1 MRWQR
6 YQRWGPRGKAGDAAV
21 PSAPVGDK
29 YLALVDNM
37 EMSRDQSIDL
47 TSVEDDAIKICQE
60 LIRIPSVN
68 FGEGKGD
75 ESAVAD
81 YIVKSLAEVGI
92 ESKIYEAAPNR
103 CNVIARI
110 KGSDSSRPGLVVHGH
125 TDVVPANADDWSVD
139 PFGGIIKDGMIWGRG
154 AVDMK
159 NMDAMIL
166 AIVRD
171 WARRGYKPERDI
183 VLAFFADEEAGMTYG
198 SRFMSAKHPEV
209 FSGCSEAISEVGG
222 FSVTVADGKRLYFVE
237 AAQKGIH
244 WMRLTAQGR
253 AGHGSMMNDENAI
266 TAITDA
272 VAKIGKHEWPQRYT
286 KTVKK
291 LFKEVARVTGRE
303 YDENDLR
310 PLLKEVGSTARM
322 IGATLQNTANPTMLD
337 AGYKANVIP
346 GSASAV
352 IDGRFLPGYEEELNS
367 TIRAIIGPDIS
378 IETISHD
385 IALEV
390 DFDSPLVE
398 AMKAALLSQDPEGI
412 PVPYLMSGGTDNKA
426 LSELGIVGYGFSPL
440 RLPADLDFMALF
452 HGVDERVPIDGLR
465 FGVRVLSNLLENA

>member
-1 MRWQR
+1 
-6 YQRWGPRGKAGDAAV
+6 
-21 PSAPVGDK
+21 
-29 YLALVDNM
+29 
-37 EMSRDQSIDL
+37 MSRDKAVDL
-47 TSVEDDAIKICQE
+47 TSVEEDAIKICQE

-75 ESAVAD
+75 ESAIAD
-81 YIVKSLAEVGI
+81 YIVKSLVEVGI
-92 ESKIYEAAPNR
+92 DSKIYEAAPNR

-110 KGSDSSRPGLVVHGH
+110 KGSDSSRSGLVVHGH

-166 AIVRD
+166 AIVRG
-171 WARRGYKPERDI
+171 WAKRGYQPKRDI

-209 FSGCSEAISEVGG
+209 FAGCSEAISEVGG

-253 AGHGSMMNDENAI
+253 AGHGSMMNPENAI
-266 TAITDA
+266 TALTEA

-286 KTVKK
+286 KTVKN

-303 YDENDLR
+303 YNENDLR

-352 IDGRFLPGYEEELNS
+352 IDGRFLPGYEDELNS
-367 TIRAIIGPDIS
+367 TIRSIIGPDIA

-440 RLPADLDFMALF
+440 RLPADLDFMSLF
-452 HGVDERVPIDGLR
+452 HGVDERVPIEGLR
-465 FGVRVLSNLLENA
+465 FGVRVLADFLENA